1 MFLRDFCV
9 YSMKVNVFDDATSE
23 DCTKQKAAPLGP
35 LAALNTAIDS
45 IDLLNTLAPC
55 IQREAICFLVED
67 GELGEN
73 HIHMMLNQP
82 NDNGCKLLSRWSDLG
97 MIS

>member
-1 MFLRDFCV
+1 MHTIPENRNLQGKHAVFLRDFCV

-45 IDLLNTLAPC
+45 IDLHPAF
-55 IQREAICFLVED
+55 RERPYVFLLKMV
-67 GELGEN
+67 N
-73 HIHMMLNQP
+73 SARIIYIR
-82 NDNGCKLLSRWSDLG
+82 C
-97 MIS
+97 